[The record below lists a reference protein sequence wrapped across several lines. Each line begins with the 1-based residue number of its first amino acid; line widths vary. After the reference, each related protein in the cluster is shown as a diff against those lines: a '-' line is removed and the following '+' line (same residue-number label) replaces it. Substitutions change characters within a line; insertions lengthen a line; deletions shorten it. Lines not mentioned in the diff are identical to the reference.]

1 MSDFEKI
8 QNLIRLKRHEM
19 PDESFTED
27 FLIAFHQRQ
36 RRDLLQGSARSL
48 LWERVRT
55 YFEDFVS
62 PKWAYVGVGAAA
74 AVALTFW
81 AIKPNVGTTSS
92 VAVVQPI
99 AQLPTQTESPPANA
113 STSVAP
119 TSTPKDQFGVELPFI
134 GFAPEGVDI
143 EPLLISRHFAGG
155 YGDESMHA
163 MASDSLATDLISVPF
178 EVGPDSIA
186 SDESR

>member
-1 MSDFEKI
+1 MSEFEKI

-48 LWERVRT
+48 LWERIRT
-55 YFEDFVS
+55 YVEDLIS
-62 PKWAYVGVGAAA
+62 PKWAYLGVGAAA
-74 AVALTFW
+74 AVAITFL
-81 AIKPNVGTTSS
+81 AIKPKVGTNAS
-92 VAVVQPI
+92 VADAQPI
-99 AQLPTQTESPPANA
+99 VQLPPQTESPPVNASKSVA
-113 STSVAP
+113 STSV
-119 TSTPKDQFGVELPFI
+119 PKDQFGVELPFI

-163 MASDSLATDLISVPF
+163 MTSDSLATDLISVPF
-178 EVGPDSIA
+178 ENGPDAIV